1 MSGANTIDRAMDC
14 HKGWVPRWVR
24 AAAGGLVLVLL
35 AAAASYIIWK
45 FPFRRDAV
53 VQRIE
58 AKAGARVE
66 IGSFVE
72 KWFPP
77 GFAARNLR
85 LSDRFGDVATIATFT
100 VKGSYI
106 GLMRT
111 PAVLSEIDA
120 RDVHLI
126 VPQLEKFPFTGGEK
140 DKDELAID
148 AIRLSDFKIDFP
160 AKRAAEPPPSF
171 LVHELSLK
179 QVGPRRA
186 MTFRIALRDPT
197 PSGDIRSE
205 GKFGP
210 LNTNDVGLTPLA
222 GTFTFEHADLTVDG
236 AISGILNASGKFQGR
251 IDRRYRDGRHTAVS
265 GIRQQPLHPY
275 FSAMSGYGGRAKR
288 EHGTEPDRGA
298 LDRTTVSASGN
309 VMSATGRP
317 GKTTTLNVAIDNGRV
332 EDLLLIFSGQ
342 GQPAMKGAIHARAKF
357 VIPPGPPDFLTRLGT
372 EGAFDIARAFFTNAN
387 AQELIDRLSASA
399 QGESKREETES
410 PKVPPAE
417 IHAFVVDRNG
427 VASLRN
433 VVFEAPGVISHLDG
447 TFGLHDKSINMN
459 GVLQTSGKLFNSTSG
474 VKELML
480 KIVGPLWKKRASVKF
495 IPYHIGG
502 NASHPIFTVRLPR
515 LIAAILHGK
524 LADSCAEQKSQNG
537 SQDTPNNANMI
548 CAVQAP
554 GACLQIWSISGLH
567 ASI

>member
-111 PAVLSEIDA
+111 PTVLSEIDA

-140 DKDELAID
+140 DKDELAIG

-160 AKRAAEPPPSF
+160 AKRAAEPPLSF
-171 LVHELSLK
+171 MVHELSLK

-186 MTFRIALRDPT
+186 MTFHIALHNPT

-251 IDRRYRDGRHTAVS
+251 LGAIEGTGTADIPRFQVSGSSHSIHISARYQATVDGRNGNTALNQIAARFNS
-265 GIRQQPLHPY
+265 
-275 FSAMSGYGGRAKR
+275 
-288 EHGTEPDRGA
+288 
-298 LDRTTVSASGN
+298 TTVSASGN

-387 AQELIDRLSASA
+387 AQEPIDRLSASA

-459 GVLQTSGKLFNSTSG
+459 GVLQTSGKLSDSTSG

-515 LIAAILHGK
+515 
-524 LADSCAEQKSQNG
+524 
-537 SQDTPNNANMI
+537 
-548 CAVQAP
+548 
-554 GACLQIWSISGLH
+554 
-567 ASI
+567 